1 LRISFAGKHAKIIR
15 NKTVK
20 SGKRQYRPHYR
31 SYKGFKGTIVNR
43 SLSSWHGGS
52 IATPLITPFK
62 CNFEKA
68 AVSHLYSTIY
78 RNSINRYN

>member
-1 LRISFAGKHAKIIR
+1 LRISSAGKHARIIR

-20 SGKRQYRPHYR
+20 PGKRQCLPYYR
-31 SYKGFKGTIVNR
+31 SDKGFKGTVVNLA
-43 SLSSWHGGS
+43 LSSFHGGS
-52 IATPLITPFK
+52 LATSLITPFK